1 MANDALADRL
11 NRIIPKLEDPAFLA
25 NEGIGNE
32 IGFYIFDYPPDQEL
46 AVRDAVAM
54 IEKHFAKSGTA
65 RIATVNLFDVM
76 LDVLKGRKVLDA
88 VLKSE
93 TTWGPKGTK
102 SKVDPVIKK
111 NVVAEE
117 VLRRA
122 GEGFDVLLLTGVGS
136 AYPLIRTHEV
146 LNNLHDKL
154 DRKPL
159 VVFFPGEYTM
169 QELRLFGLLDAN
181 YYRAFRLVS

>member
-1 MANDALADRL
+1 MASDLTERL
-11 NRIIPKLEDPAFLA
+11 NKIIPRLQDPAFLA

-32 IGFYIFDYPPDQEL
+32 IGFHIFDYPPEQEM
-46 AVRDAVAM
+46 AVREAVTM
-54 IEKHFAKSGTA
+54 IEKHFAKSGA
-65 RIATVNLFDVM
+65 VRIVTINLFDVL

-93 TTWGPKGTK
+93 TKWGPKATK
-102 SKVDPVIKK
+102 SKVDPILNKSLI
-111 NVVAEE
+111 AEE

-122 GEGFDVLLLTGVGS
+122 GDEFDVLLLTGVGS
-136 AYPLIRTHEV
+136 AYPLIRTHEI

-169 QELRLFGLLDAN
+169 QELRLFGSLDAN

>member
-1 MANDALADRL
+1 MAVELKDRL
-11 NRIIPKLEDPAFLA
+11 NQIIPKLEDPAFLA

-32 IGFYIFDYPPDQEL
+32 IGFYIFDYPPQEEL

-54 IEKHFAKSGTA
+54 IEKHFAKTGTV
-65 RIATVNLFDVM
+65 RLATVNLFDVM
-76 LDVLKGRKVLDA
+76 LEILRGRKVLDT

-93 TTWGPKGTK
+93 TQWGPRATK
-102 SKVDPVIKK
+102 SKIDPILKDDL
-111 NVVAEE
+111 VAGEI
-117 VLRRA
+117 LRRA
-122 GEGFDVLLLTGVGS
+122 GDDCDVLLLTGVGS
-136 AYPLIRTHEV
+136 AYPLVRTHEV
-146 LNNLHDKL
+146 LNNLHDKF

-159 VVFFPGEYTM
+159 VVFFPGEYNM

>member
-1 MANDALADRL
+1 MPEDLTARL
-11 NRIIPKLEDPAFLA
+11 NRIIPKLQDPAFLA

-32 IGFYIFDYPPDQEL
+32 IGFYIFDYPPDQEM

-54 IEKHFAKSGTA
+54 IERHFAKSGTV
-65 RIATVNLFDVM
+65 RVVTINLLDVM

-93 TTWGPKGTK
+93 TKWGAKATK
-102 SKVDPVIKK
+102 SKIDPILKK
-111 NVVAEE
+111 TLVAGEI
-117 VLRRA
+117 LRRA
-122 GEGFDVLLLTGVGS
+122 GDEFDVLLLTGVGS
-136 AYPLIRTHEV
+136 AYPLVRTHEI

-159 VVFFPGEYTM
+159 VVFFPGEYNM

>member
-1 MANDALADRL
+1 MAVDLTDRL
-11 NRIIPKLEDPAFLA
+11 NRIIPRLQDPAFLA

-32 IGFYIFDYPPDQEL
+32 IGFYIFDYPPEEEL
-46 AVRDAVAM
+46 KVRDAVTM
-54 IEKHFAKSGTA
+54 VEKHFAQAGTV
-65 RIATVNLFDVM
+65 RIVTVDLFDIM

-93 TTWGPKGTK
+93 TKWGPKATK
-102 SKVDPVIKK
+102 SKVDPILKK
-111 NVVAEE
+111 TLVAEE
-117 VLRRA
+117 ILRRA
-122 GEGFDVLLLTGVGS
+122 GDSFDVLLLTGVGS
-136 AYPLIRTHEV
+136 AYPLVRTHEI

-159 VVFFPGEYTM
+159 VVFFPGEYNM
-169 QELRLFGLLDAN
+169 QELRLFGQLDAN

>member
-1 MANDALADRL
+1 MPTDLTERL
-11 NRIIPKLEDPAFLA
+11 NKIIPKLEDRAFLA

-32 IGFYIFDYPPDQEL
+32 IGFHIFDYPPEQEMV
-46 AVRDAVAM
+46 VRETVTM
-54 IEKHFAKSGTA
+54 IEKHFAKSGTV
-65 RIATVNLFDVM
+65 RIVTINLFDVL

-93 TTWGPKGTK
+93 TKWGPRATK
-102 SKVDPVIKK
+102 SKVDPILKK
-111 NVVAEE
+111 SLIAEE

-122 GEGFDVLLLTGVGS
+122 GDEFDVLLLTGVGS
-136 AYPLIRTHEV
+136 AYPLIRTHEI

-169 QELRLFGLLDAN
+169 QELRLFGSLDAN

>member
-1 MANDALADRL
+1 MAADLEDRL
-11 NRIIPKLEDPAFLA
+11 NRIIPKLQDPAFLA

-32 IGFYIFDYPPDQEL
+32 IGFYIFDYPPEQEL
-46 AVRDAVAM
+46 KVRDAVAM
-54 IEKHFAKSGTA
+54 VEKHFAKTGAIRLVT
-65 RIATVNLFDVM
+65 IDLFDIM

-93 TTWGPKGTK
+93 TKWGPGTTK
-102 SKVDPVIKK
+102 SKINPILKK
-111 NVVAEE
+111 SLVAEE
-117 VLRRA
+117 ILLRA
-122 GEGFDVLLLTGVGS
+122 GDEFDVLLLTGVGS

-146 LNNLHDKL
+146 LSNLHDKL

-159 VVFFPGEYTM
+159 VVFFPGEYNM
-169 QELRLFGLLDAN
+169 QELRLFGMLDAN